1 MKKSAAFAIAAVLAL
16 IVAITAFV
24 CVERVPV
31 GHVGEL
37 GQDGEAGAV
46 YVSPVEHAHVLG
58 AEIALI
64 YLIGIPLQVLA
75 VIFFSPWK
83 KPFLHNVTGNN

>member
-31 GHVGEL
+31 GYVGVV
-37 GQDGEAGAV
+37 DSAGK
-46 YVSPVEHAHVLG
+46 
-58 AEIALI
+58 IAD
-64 YLIGIPLQVLA
+64 
-75 VIFFSPWK
+75 
-83 KPFLHNVTGNN
+83 N